1 MQVVRPAQSLSL
13 GLTRLTGEMYPL
25 SHDKSP
31 SSMLLI
37 SSNNEFFAYFG
48 DTGPDDVEN
57 PKSGYGLAQT
67 GGEGYT
73 TTTERDDY

>member
-48 DTGPDDVEN
+48 DTGPDDVE
-57 PKSGYGLAQT
+57 KSKIWIRSGANWRRRLHNNN
-67 GGEGYT
+67 
-73 TTTERDDY
+73 